1 MISKIQA
8 DGKHVD
14 FSSATIE
21 ENGETMIIWGIPTN
35 NFQDVFTFEL
45 FKRRGFSIAFKMDD
59 KPYVGKADF
68 VRGHTTV
75 GGSNLFRLELIEY
88 KAA

>member
-8 DGKHVD
+8 DGKRVD

-21 ENGETMIIWGIPTN
+21 ENGETMIIWGIPTEC
-35 NFQDVFTFEL
+35 FKEVFTFEL
-45 FKRRGFSIAFKMDD
+45 FKRHGFSIEFKMNNQVY
-59 KPYVGKADF
+59 KGQADF

-75 GGSNLFRLELIEY
+75 GGSNLFRLEILDFT
-88 KAA
+88 AA

>member
-1 MISKIQA
+1 MISKIMA

-21 ENGETMIIWGIPTN
+21 ENGETMVIWGIPTD
-35 NFQDVFTFEL
+35 NFKEVFTFEL
-45 FKRRGFSIAFKMDD
+45 FKRHGFAIEFKMNNQA
-59 KPYVGKADF
+59 YRGKADF

-75 GGSNLFRLELIEY
+75 GGSNLFRLELMEVS
-88 KAA
+88 AA

>member
-8 DGKHVD
+8 NGKNVD
-14 FSSATIE
+14 FSSASIE
-21 ENGETMIIWGIPTN
+21 ENGETMIIWGIPTEC
-35 NFQDVFTFEL
+35 FKEVFTFDL
-45 FKRRGFSIAFKMDD
+45 FKRHGFDIAFKMDD

-75 GGSNLFRLELIEY
+75 GGSNLFRLELLEFN
-88 KAA
+88 AA